1 MSALTKAEILGKS
14 DRQPVEVEV
23 PEWGGTVLVAIMSGE
38 ARDAFE
44 AEMVASRERGEM
56 SHNLRARYVARCA
69 VDADGNRLFEDADI
83 AALGQKSGAALDRVY
98 EAALRANKVTNADID
113 ELEGN
118 SSADLSGSSTSDSH

>member
-1 MSALTKAEILGKS
+1 MSVLTKADILGKC

-56 SHNLRARYVARCA
+56 TKNLRARYVARCV
-69 VDADGNRLFEDADI
+69 VDADGNRLFDESDI
-83 AALGQKSGAALDRVY
+83 PALGSKSGAALDRVY
-98 EAALRANKVTNADID
+98 EAALHANKVTAQDID

-118 SSADLSGSSTSDSH
+118 SSADLSGSSTSDSP